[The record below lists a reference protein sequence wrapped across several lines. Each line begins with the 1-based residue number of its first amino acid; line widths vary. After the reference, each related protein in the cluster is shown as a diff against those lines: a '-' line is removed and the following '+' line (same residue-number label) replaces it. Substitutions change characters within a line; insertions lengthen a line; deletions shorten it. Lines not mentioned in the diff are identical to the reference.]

1 MKFAL
6 TTLALVTVLLA
17 PGAYAGPPR
26 AKSWPSG
33 MEDALAYCKSGDA
46 AVRFFMSGNRYL
58 TDRECAHRFLKAYGP
73 SKGQG

>member
-1 MKFAL
+1 VSPAITL
-6 TTLALVTVLLA
+6 TIAAALLA
-17 PGAYAGPPR
+17 PGANAAPHR

-58 TDRECAHRFLKAYGP
+58 TDRECAHRFLRAYGP